1 VQKEEVTKKNS
12 SWLGA
17 DLFLVVLLEDKCNY
31 LVESSGWNG
40 SKGFGGFSLLFRTV
54 AGSQNNQCKQ
64 GKNDLFHCCG
74 FKVYKQQVMKYCT
87 LIGSG
92 LFLSFIHYQKITIMT
107 FLFLF
112 GGGIIIT
119 LLVVLFIFLLPL
131 LALISALMSDFPGN
145 EKILWVLIIL
155 LLPFLG
161 SVLYFLIGRNQRISR

>member
-1 VQKEEVTKKNS
+1 
-12 SWLGA
+12 
-17 DLFLVVLLEDKCNY
+17 
-31 LVESSGWNG
+31 
-40 SKGFGGFSLLFRTV
+40 
-54 AGSQNNQCKQ
+54 
-64 GKNDLFHCCG
+64 
-74 FKVYKQQVMKYCT
+74 
-87 LIGSG
+87 
-92 LFLSFIHYQKITIMT
+92 MT

-119 LLVVLFIFLLPL
+119 LLVILFIFLIPL